1 MLAIVGLLTILA
13 VLAAIL
19 TRRLSAFV
27 ALAVIPIVAA
37 ILIGQGGQIG
47 SMIMSGFGT
56 VAPTAAMFLFAI
68 LFFSIMADAGLFRPV
83 VSGILRYSGEN
94 PARIALGTAVLASI
108 VHLDGS
114 GASTFLIT
122 IPAMLPI
129 YERVGMDRRVLACIT
144 AMAAGVGNMLPWGG
158 PTLRAAA
165 SLQVDVVTLFQ
176 PVLPIY
182 AVGLVSVFGLSW
194 WLGARQADR
203 LVTGAN
209 VAADGGPGYEVR
221 QRLGWRYWFN
231 LATVVGVIAAMLSGL
246 LPPAVA
252 FFIGL
257 AIALVVNTP
266 SFAQQ
271 REAFERHAPSAIL
284 MVAVLFAAGSFTG
297 ILSESGMLEALALA
311 TSSALPQGSAAFLPG
326 VVAAL
331 GVPLSLVFDPDSFY
345 FGILPVLG
353 QVAESGGVPGVE
365 VARGA
370 ILGQMTTGFAI
381 SPLTP
386 ATFLLIG
393 LARIDLADHQRFTF
407 PFLFAIGLIMTGAGL
422 LFGPLWP

>member
-1 MLAIVGLLTILA
+1 MLAIAGLLTILA
-13 VLAAIL
+13 VLAAII
-19 TRRLSAFV
+19 TRRMSAFA
-27 ALAVIPIVAA
+27 ALAVIPILVALA
-37 ILIGQGGQIG
+37 IGQGNQLGT
-47 SMIMSGFGT
+47 MIMAGFAT

-68 LFFSIMADAGLFRPV
+68 LFFSVLADAGLFRPV
-83 VSGILRYSGEN
+83 VSGILRFSGEN
-94 PARIALGTAVLASI
+94 PARIALGTAVLASV

-129 YERVGMDRRVLACIT
+129 YDRIGMDRRVLACVT

-176 PVLPIY
+176 PVIPVY
-182 AVGLVSVFGLSW
+182 AVGLACVLVLSW
-194 WLGARQADR
+194 WLGARQVGR
-203 LVTGAN
+203 LVTDAGTTRGN
-209 VAADGGPGYEVR
+209 PDDTEHHITID
-221 QRLGWRYWFN
+221 WRYWTN
-231 LATVVGVIAAMLSGL
+231 LVTVIVVIAAMLSGI

-257 AIALVVNTP
+257 AIALLVNVPGFT
-266 SFAQQ
+266 AQ
-271 REAFERHAPSAIL
+271 REAFDRHAPSAML

-297 ILSESGMLEALALA
+297 ILRESGMLDALAIA
-311 TSSALPQGSAAFLPG
+311 ASGTLPQGSAGMLPAL
-326 VVAAL
+326 VAAL

-353 QVAESGGVPGVE
+353 HVAEAGGVPGVQ

-386 ATFLLIG
+386 ATFLLVG
-393 LARIDLADHQRFTF
+393 LARIELADHQRFTF
-407 PFLFAIGLIMTGAGL
+407 PFLFAIGLVMTAAGL
-422 LFGPLWP
+422 ALGLV